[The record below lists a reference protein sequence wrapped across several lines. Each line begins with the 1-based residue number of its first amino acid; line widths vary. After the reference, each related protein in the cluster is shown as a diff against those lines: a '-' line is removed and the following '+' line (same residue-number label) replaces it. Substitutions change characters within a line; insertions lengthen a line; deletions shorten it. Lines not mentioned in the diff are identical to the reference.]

1 MHFRLLMWND
11 FFYTR
16 CHPIRSLFD
25 SFEVSAADWLQR
37 TEKASICLKEWSVSV
52 AVGPTQTYIMFDPS
66 LITLYSNHFTFQSFQ
81 SLPLCLLRSSSIFM
95 YKRRYQGRN
104 PSRKWRSKAPE
115 RRWLQGFADLHLVLT
130 FLTGEVRI
138 KHTQKKNLKHKK
150 INSNIR
156 SIRAMMSRFL
166 FHMLKTKCIEMYS
179 YTYTK
184 YTMDRI
190 AALPWKANSLLCLWR
205 LWTRWCSFDRNR
217 LGNTS
222 RFVHVYSYD
231 FRCSFVFL
239 CFFGSSCSIGFA
251 GIWAVLRGYNMCRP
265 MRMPR
270 LKRWRTTWIGLV
282 LALSISRP
290 TSKDLWWSSS
300 QRVNTVAWKV
310 VQSRMLSRKSMV
322 RPWERIFFR
331 RVVTIQIFLFFLWFL
346 SFDKF
351 GNLNRRPPAFT
362 HLVQGMSVVLPTLNR
377 KERAKVKKLSNW
389 KKQKDTKLQQ
399 NAVISYFQS
408 ELSSASQFVPCS
420 LFGDGSQQGTNRK
433 KKTRTVHE

>member
-1 MHFRLLMWND
+1 
-11 FFYTR
+11 
-16 CHPIRSLFD
+16 
-25 SFEVSAADWLQR
+25 
-37 TEKASICLKEWSVSV
+37 
-52 AVGPTQTYIMFDPS
+52 
-66 LITLYSNHFTFQSFQ
+66 
-81 SLPLCLLRSSSIFM
+81 M

-150 INSNIR
+150 IHSNIR

-184 YTMDRI
+184 YTVDRI

-251 GIWAVLRGYNMCRP
+251 GIWAVLRVYNMYRP

-300 QRVNTVAWKV
+300 QRVTVAWKV

-322 RPWERIFFR
+322 RPWERIFSQSCHDSDFF
-331 RVVTIQIFLFFLWFL
+331 IFFVILELW
-346 SFDKF
+346 
-351 GNLNRRPPAFT
+351 
-362 HLVQGMSVVLPTLNR
+362 
-377 KERAKVKKLSNW
+377 
-389 KKQKDTKLQQ
+389 
-399 NAVISYFQS
+399 
-408 ELSSASQFVPCS
+408 
-420 LFGDGSQQGTNRK
+420 
-433 KKTRTVHE
+433 